1 MAETQ
6 KTPSGHETLYTGQ
19 QFLDAL
25 THNEIATLLEV
36 LIGTLS
42 PDMVEN
48 VLDQLPPNTRHTVQ
62 TILVPPDPSDPTQE
76 KQAPSVSLAKLEQTW
91 SALWQEWDHIVDEAA
106 QEDGN
111 YVVRERHWEEPYF
124 DSTTFVRDLERVA
137 KEMRPLLR
145 TAFDN
150 AFVPATSFIEALL
163 EADADIRAAM
173 PEWMY
178 LDDGYDL
185 DEHVTACLL
194 EWEWLQVQED
204 TSDGFLLVQRL
215 RDWEEESAYAKLAQG
230 TFLEFF
236 HHLPDEQQQQ
246 IFSGLTT
253 NKDTPL
259 WQPVLTNSFSPWH
272 ALYMRYVER
281 YAPEQYMDNLR
292 PTISQRWENGLP
304 VIASY
309 LQRHDF
315 QESLTVIEQ
324 TLASLCRRRQ
334 ETPWN
339 PATSL
344 FFPIAQSYSVRDH
357 TDPHELLLRY
367 YQQTAQGLGQLQLVN
382 VLEIQLKAFAHC
394 FDWQQMLQVFD
405 EVPVPEAIHRAL
417 LQSWRDYIIQL
428 TTPDT
433 WEFGRRHRD
442 HLWWLHWLFDSMAE
456 RHKGP
461 AWFQQQLLQWFAQ
474 LPAKQGNL
482 GADLAFLR
490 LLTKDVWER
499 RGSNDTPYPHFFQFV
514 IAPRDLSTRDD
525 VSRQGYLQ
533 QYAMDDVWDHVIAYW
548 QGNLHHLVP
557 RPEQAEKSIYTK
569 HAQWMAALQEL
580 APTAYTTLLK
590 QWQVAH
596 KRRINLWKAM
606 AEQGLT

>member
-42 PDMVEN
+42 PDMVAN
-48 VLDQLPPNTRHTVQ
+48 VLDQLQPDTRHTVQ
-62 TILVPPDPSDPTQE
+62 TILGLPDPSDPTQE

-106 QEDGN
+106 QEDGT
-111 YVVRERHWEEPYF
+111 YIVRERPWEEPYF

-145 TAFDN
+145 TAFEH

-163 EADADIRAAM
+163 EADAAIMAAM
-173 PEWMY
+173 PEWMS
-178 LDDGYDL
+178 LDDGYDV

-204 TSDGFLLVQRL
+204 TSDVFLLVQRL
-215 RDWEEESAYAKLAQG
+215 RAWEEERAYAKLAHG
-230 TFLEFF
+230 TFLAFF
-236 HHLPDEQQQQ
+236 NQLPDEQQQH

-259 WQPVLTNSFSPWH
+259 WQPVLTNAFSPWH

-304 VIASY
+304 VIESY
-309 LQRHDF
+309 LQRKDF
-315 QESLTVIEQ
+315 QETLTVIEQ
-324 TLASLCRRRQ
+324 TLASLFRRRQ
-334 ETPWN
+334 DTPWN
-339 PATSL
+339 PTTSL
-344 FFPIAQSYSVRDH
+344 LFPIVQSDAVRDH
-357 TDPHELLLRY
+357 TDPHALLLRY

-382 VLEIQLKAFAHC
+382 VLEIQLQAFEHC
-394 FDWQQMLQVFD
+394 FDWHQMLQVFD
-405 EVPVPEAIHRAL
+405 EVTVPEAIQQAL
-417 LQSWRDYIIQL
+417 WQSWRDYIIRL

-433 WEFGRRHRD
+433 WEFGRRHSD
-442 HLWWLHWLFDSMAE
+442 HRWWLHWLFDSMAD

-482 GADLAFLR
+482 GADVVFLR

-525 VSRQGYLQ
+525 VSRQGYVH

-569 HAQWMAALQEL
+569 HAQWMTALQEL
-580 APTAYTTLLK
+580 APAAYTTLLK
-590 QWQVAH
+590 QWHVAH